1 MRRLEAA
8 LDALEAAVS
17 HSASDSQQREH
28 LESQLQAF
36 GSDRSKL
43 AADLERVRARSE
55 DLETAN
61 REVSKRLEHAAETIR
76 AVLAAQES

>member
-8 LDALEAAVS
+8 LDALEGAIS
-17 HSASDSQQREH
+17 HSATDSQHREQ

-36 GSDRSKL
+36 GNDRSKL
-43 AADLERVRARSE
+43 AADLERVRARSG

-76 AVLAAQES
+76 AVLAAQEN